1 MRLKKTGV
9 PDVKIRLYYQNNKAE
24 MAGPQHLNLCLS
36 AHPLY
41 LWHCPNMGVPV
52 FNWLCLSDLPPM
64 IYYHTWSFLIVAS
77 IFISPFFLKDN
88 QLPSKHQV
96 SSLPSTKDLDS
107 VKKTY
112 IKRRHTSKLLTDVC
126 HILGRQPKF
135 IGLFKFTDTLQYC
148 PIDWN
153 TFNILIR
160 L

>member
-64 IYYHTWSFLIVAS
+64 IYYHSWSSLIVAS
-77 IFISPFFLKDN
+77 IFISPFFK
-88 QLPSKHQV
+88 KIT
-96 SSLPSTKDLDS
+96 SSLLNTKLVLS
-107 VKKTY
+107 LQPRTLTVS
-112 IKRRHTSKLLTDVC
+112 RRHTSKEDIHQNCSQMFV
-126 HILGRQPKF
+126 IFWDASQSS
-135 IGLFKFTDTLQYC
+135 
-148 PIDWN
+148 
-153 TFNILIR
+153 
-160 L
+160 